1 MEYYEAKKLA
11 DQVSDDVTRAAVK
24 IGNAANSYEG
34 NVDRIVESN
43 ERLALEQQINRATE
57 QLISLR
63 IAYKSGV
70 LDYKDTKA
78 LLTISY
84 FGLKDCFK
92 RSSQQVQINYK
103 RDVESIIMRYD
114 GFFNALN
121 KTIEEINA
129 KEEMIQKS

>member
-1 MEYYEAKKLA
+1 MEYYEAKKLK
-11 DQVSDDVTRAAVK
+11 DDLEESIERVGVK
-24 IGNAANSYEG
+24 VGNASNSFEG
-34 NVDRIVESN
+34 NVDRIIESN

-57 QLISLR
+57 QLISIR

-70 LDYKDTKA
+70 LDCKDTKA

-84 FGLKDCFK
+84 YGLKDCFK
-92 RSSQQVQINYK
+92 RSSQQVQVNYN

-121 KTIEEINA
+121 KTIEKDKKQEDDF
-129 KEEMIQKS
+129 KF